1 MVQKNESF
9 FCEISKSGKF
19 LRLSLVLLNIPKQ
32 PELKQ
37 SRFLNLTF
45 STVLRFVKT
54 LEDTEFTKK
63 YELYFFEFF

>member
-1 MVQKNESF
+1 MGA
-9 FCEISKSGKF
+9 SKSGKL
-19 LRLSLVLLNIPKQ
+19 LRLSLALLNLPKQ
-32 PELKQ
+32 SELKQ